1 MKLSKENFKKLKDG
15 DSIIFERIYNEYKDM
30 IYNYLM
36 ILTNDRSIA
45 NEVFSNTMYS
55 ALRSIKN
62 LKNDK
67 NIYQWFLRIAKNRY
81 FDYLR
86 EIYRDKKIK
95 NRLKVNINEDMEKN
109 DYPNTIEKETK
120 IKLLNLAL
128 KNIKPE
134 YSDIIKY
141 KYFNGLSHEEIAKK
155 TNKSKDASE
164 SLLNRAIHAIRK
176 EFKELSDYFE

>member
-1 MKLSKENFKKLKDG
+1 MKLNKEDFKKLKNG
-15 DSIIFERIYNEYKDM
+15 DSTIFEKLYYEYKDM

-36 ILTNDRSIA
+36 ILSNDRGIA

-55 ALRSIKN
+55 AFRSINN

-81 FDYLR
+81 YDYLR
-86 EIYRDKKIK
+86 EVYRDKKIK
-95 NRLKVNINEDMEKN
+95 NKLKENINEDLIEN
-109 DYPNTIEKETK
+109 DYTNGIEKETK

-134 YSDIIKY
+134 YSNIIKY
-141 KYFNGLSHEEIAKK
+141 KYFNGLSHDEIAKK

-164 SLLNRAIHAIRK
+164 SLLQRAIIAIRK
-176 EFKELSDYFE
+176 EFKELSDYF